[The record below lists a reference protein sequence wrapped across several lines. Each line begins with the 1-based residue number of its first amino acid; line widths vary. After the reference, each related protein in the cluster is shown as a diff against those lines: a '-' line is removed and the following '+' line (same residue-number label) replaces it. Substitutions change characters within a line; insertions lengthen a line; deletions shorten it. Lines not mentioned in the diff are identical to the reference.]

1 MKILWLII
9 SLLIVIQ
16 FLAAQEDKPIIERL
30 NQFKAELKLSDEQ
43 ASKIETIL
51 KTSEKQLQEARQ
63 QNQGDRRALQSAF
76 REQKEWQDE
85 QIGKILTPEQQ
96 KEYAELK
103 KKDIRDPQVLE
114 LVERLKLSDQQ
125 VEQVREIMDNF
136 QTAMQEQRQ
145 GTMDRQGRRE
155 AMMKLRAESD
165 AQIENILTEEQK
177 KEFKKYKSERDEQ
190 MRQNRGPGRRG
201 GQRPF

>member
-1 MKILWLII
+1 MKILSLII
-9 SLLIVIQ
+9 SLLIGIQ
-16 FLAAQEDKPIIERL
+16 FLGAQEQKPITERL
-30 NQFKAELKLSDEQ
+30 DQLKAELKLSDEQ

-76 REQKEWQDE
+76 REQMEWQDE
-85 QIGKILTPEQQ
+85 QIGKVLTAGQQ
-96 KEYAELK
+96 KKYAELK
-103 KKDIRDPQVLE
+103 KKNIRDPQVLE
-114 LVERLKLSDQQ
+114 MVERLKLTDQQ
-125 VEQVREIMDNF
+125 AEQVQEIMDNLG
-136 QTAMQEQRQ
+136 TAMQEQRQ

-155 AMMKLRAESD
+155 AMMKLRDEAD
-165 AQIENILTEEQK
+165 AQIEKILTGEQK

-201 GQRPF
+201 GQTPF